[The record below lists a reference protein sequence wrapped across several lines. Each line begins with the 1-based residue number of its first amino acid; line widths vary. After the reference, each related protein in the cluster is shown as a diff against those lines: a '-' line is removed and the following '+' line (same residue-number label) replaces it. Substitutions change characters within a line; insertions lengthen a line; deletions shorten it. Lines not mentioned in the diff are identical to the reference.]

1 MAKWADYLINS
12 VRYNAERTHVDSV
25 KAGEDKGDSVG
36 VFATYDRATV
46 ASEIKRG
53 VTFMTVTEGADGKY
67 KQGAFV
73 RRFVLNGT
81 AYLRTDENDKAGD
94 NLGNLPEF

>member
-1 MAKWADYLINS
+1 MAKWADYLIKA
-12 VRYNAERTHVDSV
+12 VRYNNERTHIDSV
-25 KAGEDKGDSVG
+25 QAGEDKGDTVG
-36 VFATYDRATV
+36 TFAVWDRATV

-53 VTFMTVTEGADGKY
+53 ITFMTVTKGADGNY
-67 KQGAFV
+67 RQGAFV

-94 NLGNLPEF
+94 NLGSLPEF